1 MPPPR
6 FLAIKV
12 NVLSLLEK
20 QYFDR
25 LASILSIL
33 SILTAWQALKT
44 KTLNFYSSSSSTLV
58 SHHQDVFVIC

>member
-33 SILTAWQALKT
+33 IAWQALKT
-44 KTLNFYSSSSSTLV
+44 KTLDYYSSSSSTLV
-58 SHHQDVFVIC
+58 SHHQDVFCNLKLS